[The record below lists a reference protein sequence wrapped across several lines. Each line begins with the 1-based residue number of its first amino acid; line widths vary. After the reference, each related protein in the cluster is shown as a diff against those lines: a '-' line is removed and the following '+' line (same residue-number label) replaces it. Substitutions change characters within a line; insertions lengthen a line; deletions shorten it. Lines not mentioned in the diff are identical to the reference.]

1 MASVQVVRITGIP
14 ALQRKLGTRVVGPPV
29 RKFFTRS
36 AIKVQGNAREK
47 APVDRGRLRND
58 IAYEVDPSTMP
69 RWARIGTNVHYA
81 PYQELGTKP
90 FWPPKAPLMAWGA
103 RKGLTP
109 AEVQRVRVLISKY
122 GIKPKKFMQD
132 GMSDAIPDIRRYVVT
147 LGDDIA
153 EAMQKG

>member
-1 MASVQVVRITGIP
+1 MASVQVIRITGIP

-36 AIKVQGNAREK
+36 AIKVQSNAREL
-47 APVDRGRLRND
+47 APVDRGDLKNK
-58 IAYEVDPSTMP
+58 ITYEVDPSTMP
-69 RWARIGTNVHYA
+69 RYARIGTNLHYA

-90 FWPPKAPLMAWGA
+90 FWAPKAPIAAWA
-103 RKGLTP
+103 SRKGIPQASVYLIRRKI
-109 AEVQRVRVLISKY
+109 ARV
-122 GIKPKKFMQD
+122 GIKPKKFLQD
-132 GMSDAIPDIRRYVVT
+132 GTDAALPDIRRYVVV